1 MQLMCG
7 IRRIFQAKQVVQRT
21 ERSVFFN
28 LINRHLSGINV
39 QFDKTAPAV
48 ELMRADFPDIFGT
61 AIWTFHYGDH
71 LSVRLFEC
79 REEVWISSD

>member
-1 MQLMCG
+1 MRG
-7 IRRIFQAKQVVQRT
+7 IRRIFQAKQIVQRA

-28 LINRHLSGINV
+28 LINRHLSGIDS
-39 QFDKTAPAV
+39 QFDKAAPAV
-48 ELMRADFPDIFGT
+48 ELMRADFPDIFGI

-79 REEVWISSD
+79 HEEVWTSSY